1 MLLKFSGL
9 FVGQN
14 PIGPLW
20 VQHMPGTSAH
30 PKPKS
35 GTQTARDPTI
45 GMDEV
50 ETATYI
56 LGSYWGMEDLQGF
69 VVLVVVLN
77 QLLR

>member
-1 MLLKFSGL
+1 MT
-9 FVGQN
+9 
-14 PIGPLW
+14 
-20 VQHMPGTSAH
+20 GTSAY

-35 GTQTARDPTI
+35 DTNCKDPTI

-77 QLLR
+77 HY

>member
-1 MLLKFSGL
+1 M
-9 FVGQN
+9 
-14 PIGPLW
+14 
-20 VQHMPGTSAH
+20 QHMPGTSAY

-35 GTQTARDPTI
+35 DTNCKDPTI

-77 QLLR
+77 HY